1 MSRSLYF
8 VVFLCYFGCTLAQ
21 GLQGCLQSFRIV
33 YGNEAGSG
41 IFKSVHSACSQ
52 LTAFPLFKALASYSG
67 THTGYGFFAPQV
79 GSSFQLQVSALDSA
93 GRAVAHAG
101 LPLFS
106 NPHNLLRFHSL
117 QNRLQD
123 VQPTHG
129 SAAADRWAMRHARAL
144 SHCVAQRLA
153 KRQWGTCYTR
163 LRCTVTVYHH
173 GTLRSPE
180 GADSPQRF
188 IVYQRVIPL
197 QYRS

>member
-8 VVFLCYFGCTLAQ
+8 VVFCCYFGCTLAQ
-21 GLQGCLQSFRIV
+21 GLQGSLQSFRIV

-41 IFKSVHSACSQ
+41 FFKSAHSASRQ

-67 THTGYGFFAPQV
+67 TNTGYGFFAPQV

-93 GRAVAHAG
+93 GQAVAHAG
-101 LPLFS
+101 LPHFS
-106 NPHNLLRFHSL
+106 NPQNLLRFRSL
-117 QNRLQD
+117 LNRLQD
-123 VQPTHG
+123 VQPTPG
-129 SAAADRWAMRHARAL
+129 YAATDRWAVRHARAL
-144 SHCVAQRLA
+144 SHCMAQRLA
-153 KRQWGTCYTR
+153 KRQWSNCYTR

-173 GTLRSPE
+173 GTLRAAE
-180 GADSPQRF
+180 RAGNPQRF